1 MRDGPE
7 WQTLSNGGQLV
18 YRGYTLVEFQRE
30 ATGIRVRT
38 RCYSEGYQE
47 NRLVA
52 TPEGAKRYGD
62 SWLRK
67 WGDQATREV
76 DNKISWAEGERQ
88 RREEANERRARGESG
103 YPEIKVRPWKPR
115 RRR

>member
-1 MRDGPE
+1 MKDGPE
-7 WQTLSNGGQLV
+7 WQTLSDGGRLV
-18 YRGYTLVEFQRE
+18 YRGHALVEFYRDDP
-30 ATGIRVRT
+30 GVRVRT

-88 RREEANERRARGESG
+88 RRKEADERRARGESD